1 LLRGAVDM
9 QTGMLL
15 LALTAGAFLTVQVG
29 LNAALRTA
37 FGSAGVAAL
46 ANFMVGILALLAFLL
61 AMRTP
66 LPSREAFAGA
76 PWWAWLGGMLGAF
89 YVATVTIA
97 GPRLGATVLVAVTVL
112 GQLVAALIVDQY
124 GWLGF
129 PQESITPARIL
140 GCALL
145 LGGVYL
151 VLRA

>member
-1 LLRGAVDM
+1 M
-9 QTGMLL
+9 SL
-15 LALTAGAFLTVQVG
+15 LAFTAGVFITIQVG

-37 FGSAGVAAL
+37 FGSAGLAAL
-46 ANFMVGILALLAFLL
+46 ANFLVGIVALLAVVL

-76 PWWAWLGGMLGAF
+76 PWWAWLGGALGAF

-97 GPRLGATVLVAVTVL
+97 GPRLGATVLIAVTVL
-112 GQLVAALIVDQY
+112 GQLVAALVLDQN

-129 PQESITPARIL
+129 PQQPVTLARVA

-145 LGGVYL
+145 LAGVWL
-151 VLRA
+151 VARG